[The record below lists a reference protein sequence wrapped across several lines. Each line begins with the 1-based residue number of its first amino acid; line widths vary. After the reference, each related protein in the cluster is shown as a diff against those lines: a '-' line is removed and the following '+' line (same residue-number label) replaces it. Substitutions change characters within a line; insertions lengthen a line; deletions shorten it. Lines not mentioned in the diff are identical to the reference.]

1 MHQRTA
7 PLIAAVLLVVAC
19 SDADV
24 VRPEPASLAQHV
36 AAPLVIPGV
45 DVDEGVLGPGALYQ
59 ILTPANWNGTLV
71 LYAHGYF
78 DADSPLRLPDPSD
91 PLDAEGQVIAALVG
105 LGYATAFSSFSENG
119 LAVKDGAQR
128 TRQLRGIFV
137 SKVARPARTLLVGAS
152 LGGTIAVKLVEDQ
165 PGHYDGALAL
175 CGFVGGTRV
184 ETDYFGHL
192 RVLFDVF
199 YPGVIPGDLF
209 TLPAPATR
217 PFYLAAAATA
227 LTTDPAGAAAMQA
240 IMTGLG
246 TPIPG
251 GADPT
256 LVGQAIVTAIQFNF
270 TRFDDILARTRGK
283 VFFDNV
289 DTDYG
294 DPGLNAVV
302 DRFEVSPSAANYLAK
317 YYQPDGDLAVPVV
330 TLHTAYDPVAP
341 AFHEAIYAGIVAAA
355 GRSGMLTQTMTP
367 GLGHCTFQPSEVLTA
382 FGTLDLLSR

>member
-1 MHQRTA
+1 MHPRTA
-7 PLIAAVLLVVAC
+7 PFIAAVLLASAC

-24 VRPEPASLAQHV
+24 VRPDPASMARN
-36 AAPLVIPGV
+36 AAASLVIPGV
-45 DVDEGVLGPGALYQ
+45 DVDEGVLGPGALYR

-78 DADSPLRLPDPSD
+78 EPDDPLRLPDPTD
-91 PLDAEGQVIAALVG
+91 PTDAEGQVLAALVG
-105 LGYATAFSSFSENG
+105 LGYATASSSFSENG

-137 SKVARPARTLLVGAS
+137 SKVGRPDRTLLVGAS
-152 LGGTIAVKLVEDQ
+152 LGGTIAVKLVEEQ
-165 PGHYDGALAL
+165 PTHYDGALAL
-175 CGFVGGTRV
+175 CGFLGGTRV

-209 TLPAPATR
+209 NLPAPAMR
-217 PFYLAAAATA
+217 PLYLAAAGTA
-227 LTTDPAGAAAMQA
+227 LLADPTGAAAMQA
-240 IMTGLG
+240 VMTGLG
-246 TPIPG
+246 TPVPG

-256 LVGQAIVTAIQFNF
+256 LVGQAILTALQFNF

-294 DPGLNAVV
+294 DTAVNAVV
-302 DRFEVSPSAANYLAK
+302 DRFTASPSALNYLAK
-317 YYQPDGDLAVPVV
+317 YYEPDGELAVPVM
-330 TLHTAYDPVAP
+330 TLHTVYDPVAP
-341 AFHEAIYAGIVAAA
+341 AFHEAVYAGIVAAA
-355 GRSGMLTQTMTP
+355 GNSGMLTQTLTP
-367 GLGHCTFQPSEVLTA
+367 GLGHCAFEPAEVLTA
-382 FGTLDLLSR
+382 FGALDLMTR